1 MMLMKKKEKVVMRVK
16 TMGPKCVWGPVLGGR
31 NFSWG
36 KERIRRGEEEGICCI
51 YTSKDSIMKPSTV

>member
-1 MMLMKKKEKVVMRVK
+1 MKKTR
-16 TMGPKCVWGPVLGGR
+16 GDDAWGHQPEGGR
-31 NFSWG
+31 EG